1 MEHSALTDDF
11 VTKTDLV
18 ESTEL
23 TDDRKRELLSQRFA
37 RTASNG
43 DVIALERLWE
53 RCQGSKWVDIDY
65 RDDQG
70 STPLICASCFQHS
83 HIVELLLSYG
93 ASVNL
98 QDKSGWTALMW
109 ATTNQNEELVR
120 VLLEH
125 GASPTAKTARGH
137 TAMNIAASSSNMSSG
152 GSSDSDGSLHRA
164 SESPSASD
172 ILSNSGDNLIRTCI
186 ESDCGSTKTDTERFV
201 VGSPRSTLTA
211 EHSAI
216 GTPSKRAFARDS
228 ISAGQNVLSML
239 QASRSKPESRAESSD
254 SLGSVAGQPP
264 GGTLPAALRSGETG
278 AATAKLGS
286 TMVGRSRGS
295 SPKAEVAEALAGRL
309 RRLVVDEHD
318 GDAAAT
324 HESDNGDDGDD
335 GEERQAQQQQQQQQP
350 FDWDTLQLDQ
360 MYVIST
366 DTVPQFLH
374 AVIKDIHPA
383 QWLQPST
390 AVEHKFVPASMV
402 FLAARF
408 AHHLGTPDFLESFL
422 TDTIA
427 SIIHE
432 VQTHKTDPVA
442 LGFWMSNIQTLVYFL
457 KRDTTLVQATS
468 EAQGRLSEC
477 MQDAYALLI
486 RAVERE
492 LEPLVDPS
500 LLAFESMPELFA
512 DVAFEAEKPLL
523 SSQQRLSS
531 FFFGSSATTPTTD
544 SALPRKSSDGRP
556 LRRTQTV
563 LQKGRSRRGS
573 LLAAVRPAPV
583 SGPASASGEVPT
595 WITCIERLRTSSQP
609 LRQQQTQSPNLGS
622 TARQR
627 PTSGDTFVSVRNSQ
641 DMSRP
646 PSAAGSASTSTL
658 FSGPSPRTV
667 TYILECLLDL
677 LDMCE
682 IHPLVTWGI
691 VRQIFCYLGSEAFN
705 RVLTTREF
713 CARSRAMQ
721 IRMNLTQL
729 NDWVRV
735 HSRRFS
741 MPQQTKTTSQASD
754 EGCKQPAQS
763 VEALLYRPY
772 FDPVV
777 ELLELL
783 QCLSHLPDLAEYF
796 ETTAKLPALNILQQE
811 TAVANYRYEVNE
823 QRVAQ
828 DVVEYLESVAK
839 EVRDGQ
845 RADREKQSLEK
856 VSRRSTASVFSERRT
871 MDGRPSLFSFDM
883 SASQRSSTGGGLVR
897 FSADPM
903 ATASSANAAGFF
915 SASERAVSIVSRD
928 MAAQPPSR
936 LSSEG
941 NSTQSPSSHA
951 PRAISRSA
959 STRVGSS
966 GRRGLLLPIARPSGS
981 GMKPSARSLFAPNSA
996 SPSAPG
1002 VASRLS
1008 ESLEPISETSSVVSR
1023 QRSHTT
1029 ADSVDGASDE
1039 AGSIVLATGGSS
1051 RNSSDVFS
1059 QPALTPV
1066 TMPNTAPISSS
1077 SWAGRY
1083 DQPPAASTRRSDEDP
1098 EYLSASLRG
1107 PKGKN
1112 CRPESMT
1119 ELLDSTELLPFAVP
1133 TSREWL
1139 AWWQAHDSDATGVSG
1154 SARSHS
1160 RDWSNETVTYAI
1172 PAPSSLLKSADS
1184 GNSVARSAKR
1194 TLRAE
1199 LAPVVPLEFLNALS
1213 EIA

>member
-1 MEHSALTDDF
+1 MEHSGLTDDF
-11 VTKTDLV
+11 ITEVDIV

-23 TDDRKRELLSQRFA
+23 TDDKKRELLSQRFA
-37 RTASNG
+37 RTASSG

-53 RCQGSKWVDIDY
+53 TCQGSKWVDINY

-83 HIVELLLSYG
+83 HIAELLLSYG

-125 GASPTAKTARGH
+125 GASSTAKTARGH

-152 GSSDSDGSLHRA
+152 GSSDSDGSLHHA
-164 SESPSASD
+164 SESLSTND
-172 ILSNSGDNLIRTCI
+172 VLSNSGDILNRTCA
-186 ESDCGSTKTDTERFV
+186 ESDCGSTKTDTDGFI

-211 EHSAI
+211 DHSAI
-216 GTPSKRAFARDS
+216 GTPSRRAFARDPL
-228 ISAGQNVLSML
+228 SAGQNVLSML

-254 SLGSVAGQPP
+254 SLGGVTGQPP
-264 GGTLPAALRSGETG
+264 GTLPAAKRSGDA
-278 AATAKLGS
+278 AATAELGS
-286 TMVGRSRGS
+286 TMADRSRGS
-295 SPKAEVAEALAGRL
+295 SPAADVAGVLAGRL
-309 RRLVVDEHD
+309 RQLAVDERGED
-318 GDAAAT
+318 GAAT
-324 HESDNGDDGDD
+324 LERDNDDS
-335 GEERQAQQQQQQQQP
+335 GEDKQTQQQP

-374 AVIKDIHPA
+374 AVIKDIQPA

-390 AVEHKFVPASMV
+390 AAEHKFVPASMV

-500 LLAFESMPELFA
+500 LLAFESMPELFT
-512 DVAFEAEKPLL
+512 DVAFEAEKPQL

-531 FFFGSSATTPTTD
+531 FFFGSSGATPTTD

-573 LLAAVRPAPV
+573 LLAAVKPAPV

-609 LRQQQTQSPNLGS
+609 LQPQPQARSSNLGS
-622 TARQR
+622 TVRQR
-627 PTSGDTFVSVRNSQ
+627 PTSGDTFVSVRNSH
-641 DMSRP
+641 DMLRP
-646 PSAAGSASTSTL
+646 PSAAGPASTSTL

-667 TYILECLLDL
+667 AYILECLLDL

-713 CARSRAMQ
+713 CSRSRAMQ

-735 HSRRFS
+735 HGRRLS
-741 MPQQTKTTSQASD
+741 APQQQQTKAASHAEEGVQTTV
-754 EGCKQPAQS
+754 S
-763 VEALLYRPY
+763 VEALLYKPY

-796 ETTAKLPALNILQQE
+796 ETTAKMPALNVLQQE

-883 SASQRSSTGGGLVR
+883 SVSQRASTGGGLVR

-903 ATASSANAAGFF
+903 GTAASADAAGFF
-915 SASERAVSIVSRD
+915 AAPDRAVSIVSRD
-928 MAAQPPSR
+928 SAGQQLQPSR

-941 NSTQSPSSHA
+941 SGIAVPVGSSAHSPSPHG
-951 PRAISRSA
+951 PRTLSRSA
-959 STRVGSS
+959 STRSS
-966 GRRGLLLPIARPSGS
+966 GRRGLLLPIARPSS
-981 GMKPSARSLFAPNSA
+981 LKPSARSLFAPNGTA
-996 SPSAPG
+996 PAAPG

-1039 AGSIVLATGGSS
+1039 ASSIVLANGSSS

-1066 TMPNTAPISSS
+1066 TMPNTAPIGNT

-1083 DQPPAASTRRSDEDP
+1083 DQASARDEDA

-1139 AWWQAHDSDATGVSG
+1139 AWWQAHDAAGVPG

-1172 PAPSSLLKSADS
+1172 PAPSSLPKSAEG
-1184 GNSVARSAKR
+1184 GNLPRLAKR
-1194 TLRAE
+1194 MLRPE
-1199 LAPVVPLEFLNALS
+1199 LAPVVPSEFLNALS

>member
-1 MEHSALTDDF
+1 MEHSGLTDDF
-11 VTKTDLV
+11 ITEVDIV

-23 TDDRKRELLSQRFA
+23 TDDKKRELLSQRFA
-37 RTASNG
+37 RTASSG

-53 RCQGSKWVDIDY
+53 TCQGSKWVDINY

-83 HIVELLLSYG
+83 HIAELLLSYG

-125 GASPTAKTARGH
+125 GASSTAKTARGH

-164 SESPSASD
+164 SESLSTND
-172 ILSNSGDNLIRTCI
+172 VLSNSGDILNRTCA
-186 ESDCGSTKTDTERFV
+186 ESDCGSTKTDTDGFI

-211 EHSAI
+211 DHSAI
-216 GTPSKRAFARDS
+216 GTPSRRTFARDPL
-228 ISAGQNVLSML
+228 SAGQNVLSML

-254 SLGSVAGQPP
+254 SLGGVTGQPP
-264 GGTLPAALRSGETG
+264 GTLPAAKRSGDT
-278 AATAKLGS
+278 AATAELSS
-286 TMVGRSRGS
+286 TMADRGRGS
-295 SPKAEVAEALAGRL
+295 SPAADVAGALAGRL
-309 RRLVVDEHD
+309 RQLAVDEHGED
-318 GDAAAT
+318 GAAT
-324 HESDNGDDGDD
+324 LERDNDDS
-335 GEERQAQQQQQQQQP
+335 GEDKQTQQQP

-374 AVIKDIHPA
+374 AVIKDIQPA

-390 AVEHKFVPASMV
+390 AAEHKFVPASMV

-500 LLAFESMPELFA
+500 LLAFESMPELFT
-512 DVAFEAEKPLL
+512 DVTFEAEKPQL

-531 FFFGSSATTPTTD
+531 FFFGSSGATSATD

-573 LLAAVRPAPV
+573 LLAAVKPAPA

-595 WITCIERLRTSSQP
+595 WITCIERLRTPPQALQPQPRARSS
-609 LRQQQTQSPNLGS
+609 NLGS
-622 TARQR
+622 TVRQR
-627 PTSGDTFVSVRNSQ
+627 PTSGDTFVSVRNSH

-646 PSAAGSASTSTL
+646 PSAAGSASTGTL

-713 CARSRAMQ
+713 CSRSRAMQ

-735 HSRRFS
+735 HGRRLS
-741 MPQQTKTTSQASD
+741 APQQPQTKATPHAE
-754 EGCKQPAQS
+754 EGSVQTAVS

-796 ETTAKLPALNILQQE
+796 ETTAKMPALNVLQQE

-883 SASQRSSTGGGLVR
+883 SASQRASTGGGLVR

-903 ATASSANAAGFF
+903 GTAASADAAGFF
-915 SASERAVSIVSRD
+915 AASDRAVSIVSRD
-928 MAAQPPSR
+928 SAGQQLQPSR

-941 NSTQSPSSHA
+941 SGVAVPASGSAHSPSPHG
-951 PRAISRSA
+951 PRTLSRSA
-959 STRVGSS
+959 STRSS
-966 GRRGLLLPIARPSGS
+966 GRRGLLLPIARPSS
-981 GMKPSARSLFAPNSA
+981 LKPSARSLFAPNGA
-996 SPSAPG
+996 APAAPG

-1039 AGSIVLATGGSS
+1039 AGSIVLANGSSS

-1066 TMPNTAPISSS
+1066 TMPNTAPIGNT

-1083 DQPPAASTRRSDEDP
+1083 DQASARDEDA

-1139 AWWQAHDSDATGVSG
+1139 AWWQAHDAAGVPG

-1172 PAPSSLLKSADS
+1172 PAPSSLLKSAEG
-1184 GNSVARSAKR
+1184 GNLPRLAKR
-1194 TLRAE
+1194 MLRPE
-1199 LAPVVPLEFLNALS
+1199 LAPVVPSEFLNALS

>member
-1 MEHSALTDDF
+1 MEHSELTDDF
-11 VTKTDLV
+11 ITESDIV
-18 ESTEL
+18 ESGEL
-23 TDDRKRELLSQRFA
+23 TDDKKRQLLSQRFA
-37 RTASNG
+37 RTASSG
-43 DVIALERLWE
+43 DVNALERLWE
-53 RCQGSKWVDIDY
+53 SCQGSKWVDIDY

-83 HIVELLLSYG
+83 HIAELLLSYG

-125 GASPTAKTARGH
+125 GASSTAKTARGH

-152 GSSDSDGSLHRA
+152 GSSDSDGGSHRA
-164 SESPSASD
+164 SVSLSTSD
-172 ILSNSGDNLIRTCI
+172 VLSSSGDNINRVCA
-186 ESDCGSTKTDTERFV
+186 ESDCGSAKTDTDGFV

-211 EHSAI
+211 DHSAI
-216 GTPSKRAFARDS
+216 GTPSRRTFGRDPV
-228 ISAGQNVLSML
+228 SAGQNVLSML
-239 QASRSKPESRAESSD
+239 QASRARPESRTESSD
-254 SLGSVAGQPP
+254 SIGGLAGQSTGKRPDD
-264 GGTLPAALRSGETG
+264 GDAAAVSEIGDHSET
-278 AATAKLGS
+278 
-286 TMVGRSRGS
+286 GS
-295 SPKAEVAEALAGRL
+295 SPTTDVAGALAGRL
-309 RRLVVDEHD
+309 RRLVVDEHV
-318 GDAAAT
+318 GVA
-324 HESDNGDDGDD
+324 NDDGD
-335 GEERQAQQQQQQQQP
+335 GSSEAKQAQQQP

-374 AVIKDIHPA
+374 AVIKDIQPA

-390 AVEHKFVPASMV
+390 AAEHKFVPASMV

-422 TDTIA
+422 SDTIA

-442 LGFWMSNIQTLVYFL
+442 LGFWVSNIQTLVYFL

-492 LEPLVDPS
+492 LEPLLDPS
-500 LLAFESMPELFA
+500 LLAFESIPELFA
-512 DVAFEAEKPLL
+512 DVAFEAEKPQM

-531 FFFGSSATTPTTD
+531 FFFGNGGGSSAAD

-556 LRRTQTV
+556 LRRSQTV
-563 LQKGRSRRGS
+563 MQKGRSRRGS
-573 LLAAVRPAPV
+573 LLAAVLPT
-583 SGPASASGEVPT
+583 PASSLPPTASGEVPA
-595 WITCIERLRTSSQP
+595 WITCIERLRGLGRPQGRSSTP
-609 LRQQQTQSPNLGS
+609 GS
-622 TARQR
+622 AARPR
-627 PTSGDTFVSVRNSQ
+627 PSSGDTFVSTRNSH
-641 DMSRP
+641 DMARLSS
-646 PSAAGSASTSTL
+646 SAAGSAGTGAL
-658 FSGPSPRTV
+658 FSSPSPRTV
-667 TYILECLLDL
+667 TYILDCLLDL
-677 LDMCE
+677 MDLCE

-691 VRQIFCYLGSEAFN
+691 VRQIFCYVGSEAFN

-713 CARSRAMQ
+713 CSRSRAMQ
-721 IRMNLTQL
+721 IRMNLTQV

-735 HSRRFS
+735 HGQRLSP
-741 MPQQTKTTSQASD
+741 PQQQQQQQQ
-754 EGCKQPAQS
+754 QPAKAEQPVVS
-763 VEALLYRPY
+763 IEALLYKPF

-783 QCLSHLPDLAEYF
+783 QCMSHLPDLAEYF
-796 ETTAKLPALNILQQE
+796 ETTAKMPALNILQQE

-883 SASQRSSTGGGLVR
+883 TAAQRAGSGGGLVR

-903 ATASSANAAGFF
+903 GTASSADAAGFF
-915 SASERAVSIVSRD
+915 AASERAVSIVSRD
-928 MAAQPPSR
+928 AAAQPTSSR
-936 LSSEG
+936 LSSE
-941 NSTQSPSSHA
+941 SCASAAQAPSPSSHGA
-951 PRAISRSA
+951 RALSRSA
-959 STRVGSS
+959 STRTGGS
-966 GRRGLLLPIARPSGS
+966 GRRGLLLPIARPSAGGS
-981 GMKPSARSLFAPNSA
+981 SSLKPSARSLFAPANGS
-996 SPSAPG
+996 STVPG

-1029 ADSVDGASDE
+1029 ADSVDGNEE
-1039 AGSIVLATGGSS
+1039 AGNIVLAAGGGSSSS
-1051 RNSSDVFS
+1051 RNSSEMLS
-1059 QPALTPV
+1059 QPAPY
-1066 TMPNTAPISSS
+1066 TAPASNANWSPHH
-1077 SWAGRY
+1077 
-1083 DQPPAASTRRSDEDP
+1083 DQPPLPSSALPVRRSDEDID
-1098 EYLSASLRG
+1098 YLSASLRG
-1107 PKGKN
+1107 PKGKK
-1112 CRPESMT
+1112 CPSESMT

-1139 AWWQAHDSDATGVSG
+1139 SWWQAQGCDAAGASG

-1172 PAPSSLLKSADS
+1172 PAPSTLLKP
-1184 GNSVARSAKR
+1184 SVPPCSAKR
-1194 TLRAE
+1194 QLRPE
-1199 LAPVVPLEFLNALS
+1199 LAPVVPSEFLNALS

>member
-11 VTKTDLV
+11 VTEADLV

-37 RTASNG
+37 RTASSG

-83 HIVELLLSYG
+83 HIAELLLSYG

-172 ILSNSGDNLIRTCI
+172 ILSNSGDNLNRTCI
-186 ESDCGSTKTDTERFV
+186 ESDCGSTKTDTEGFI

-216 GTPSKRAFARDS
+216 GTPSKRAYARDS
-228 ISAGQNVLSML
+228 GSAGQNVLSML

-254 SLGSVAGQPP
+254 SLGSVAGQPL
-264 GGTLPAALRSGETG
+264 GSTLPAVTRSGEAG
-278 AATAKLGS
+278 AATAELDP
-286 TMVGRSRGS
+286 TMVDRSRGS
-295 SPKAEVAEALAGRL
+295 SPAADVADALAGRL
-309 RRLVVDEHD
+309 RRLVVDEQN
-318 GDAAAT
+318 GDAAAAA
-324 HESDNGDDGDD
+324 HESGNGED
-335 GEERQAQQQQQQQQP
+335 GEDQQAQQQHQQQQP

-374 AVIKDIHPA
+374 AVIKDIQPA

-390 AVEHKFVPASMV
+390 AAEHKFVPASMV

-432 VQTHKTDPVA
+432 VQSHKTDPVA

-500 LLAFESMPELFA
+500 LLAFESMPELFV

-544 SALPRKSSDGRP
+544 SAVPRKSSDGRP

-595 WITCIERLRTSSQP
+595 WITCIERLRASAQP
-609 LRQQQTQSPNLGS
+609 PQQPQQARSPNLGS
-622 TARQR
+622 TVRQR

-646 PSAAGSASTSTL
+646 PSAAGSATTSTL

-713 CARSRAMQ
+713 CSRSRAMQ

-735 HSRRFS
+735 HGRRLS
-741 MPQQTKTTSQASD
+741 MPQQTKTSSQSD
-754 EGCKQPAQS
+754 EGGKQPAQS
-763 VEALLYRPY
+763 VEALLYKPY

-783 QCLSHLPDLAEYF
+783 QCLSHLPDLAEFF
-796 ETTAKLPALNILQQE
+796 ETTAKMPALNILQQE

-903 ATASSANAAGFF
+903 ATASSADAAGFF
-915 SASERAVSIVSRD
+915 AASERAVNIVSRD
-928 MAAQPPSR
+928 MAAQPSSR

-941 NSTQSPSSHA
+941 NPAQSPSPHA

-966 GRRGLLLPIARPSGS
+966 GRRGLLLPIARPSGGS
-981 GMKPSARSLFAPNSA
+981 MKPSARSLFAPNGA

-1077 SWAGRY
+1077 NWVGRY
-1083 DQPPAASTRRSDEDP
+1083 DQPPPASARRSDEDP

-1139 AWWQAHDSDATGVSG
+1139 AWWQAHDSDASGVPG

-1172 PAPSSLLKSADS
+1172 PAPSSLIKSADS
-1184 GNSVARSAKR
+1184 GGSGARSAKR
-1194 TLRAE
+1194 TPRAE

>member
-1 MEHSALTDDF
+1 MEHSGLTDDF
-11 VTKTDLV
+11 ITEVDIV

-23 TDDRKRELLSQRFA
+23 TDDKKRDLLSQRFA
-37 RTASNG
+37 RTASSG

-53 RCQGSKWVDIDY
+53 TCQGSKWVDINY

-83 HIVELLLSYG
+83 HIAELLLSYG

-125 GASPTAKTARGH
+125 GASSTAKTARGH

-152 GSSDSDGSLHRA
+152 GSSDSDGSLHHA
-164 SESPSASD
+164 SESLSAND
-172 ILSNSGDNLIRTCI
+172 VLSNSGDNLNRTCA
-186 ESDCGSTKTDTERFV
+186 ESDCGSTKTDTDGFI

-211 EHSAI
+211 DHSAI
-216 GTPSKRAFARDS
+216 GTPSRRTFARDPLA
-228 ISAGQNVLSML
+228 AGQNVLSML
-239 QASRSKPESRAESSD
+239 QASRSKPESRVESSD
-254 SLGSVAGQPP
+254 SLGGATGQPP
-264 GGTLPAALRSGETG
+264 GTLPAAKRPGDS
-278 AATAKLGS
+278 AATTELGS
-286 TMVGRSRGS
+286 TMVERSRGS
-295 SPKAEVAEALAGRL
+295 SPAADVAGALAGRL
-309 RRLVVDEHD
+309 RQLVVDEHGRD
-318 GDAAAT
+318 GAAT
-324 HESDNGDDGDD
+324 LEGDNDDS
-335 GEERQAQQQQQQQQP
+335 GEDKQTQQQP

-374 AVIKDIHPA
+374 AVIKDIQPA

-390 AVEHKFVPASMV
+390 AAEHKFVPASMV

-500 LLAFESMPELFA
+500 LLAFESMPELFT
-512 DVAFEAEKPLL
+512 DVVFEAEKPQL

-531 FFFGSSATTPTTD
+531 FFFGASGATSTTD

-573 LLAAVRPAPV
+573 LLAAVKPAPV

-595 WITCIERLRTSSQP
+595 WITCIERLRMSSQP
-609 LRQQQTQSPNLGS
+609 LQHQPQARSSNLGS
-622 TARQR
+622 TVRQR
-627 PTSGDTFVSVRNSQ
+627 PTSGDTFVSVRNSH

-667 TYILECLLDL
+667 TYILECVLDL

-682 IHPLVTWGI
+682 MHPLVTWGI

-713 CARSRAMQ
+713 CSRSRAMQ
-721 IRMNLTQL
+721 IRMNLTLL

-735 HSRRFS
+735 HGRRLS
-741 MPQQTKTTSQASD
+741 APQQQTKATSHAEEGSTQAS
-754 EGCKQPAQS
+754 
-763 VEALLYRPY
+763 VESLLYKPY

-796 ETTAKLPALNILQQE
+796 ETTAKMPALNILQQE

-883 SASQRSSTGGGLVR
+883 SASQRASTGGGLVR

-903 ATASSANAAGFF
+903 GTAASADAAAFF
-915 SASERAVSIVSRD
+915 AASERAVSIVSRD
-928 MAAQPPSR
+928 SAGQQPSR

-941 NSTQSPSSHA
+941 SGVAVPAGSSAHSPSPHG
-951 PRAISRSA
+951 PRTISRSA
-959 STRVGSS
+959 STRSS
-966 GRRGLLLPIARPSGS
+966 GRRGLLLPIARPSGL
-981 GMKPSARSLFAPNSA
+981 KPSARSIFAPNGA
-996 SPSAPG
+996 APV

-1023 QRSHTT
+1023 QRSHTA
-1029 ADSVDGASDE
+1029 ADSVDGSDE
-1039 AGSIVLATGGSS
+1039 ASIVLASSS

-1066 TMPNTAPISSS
+1066 TMPNTAPIGNS
-1077 SWAGRY
+1077 SWRY
-1083 DQPPAASTRRSDEDP
+1083 DQPSARRSDEDA

-1139 AWWQAHDSDATGVSG
+1139 AWWQAHDCDAAGVPG

-1172 PAPSSLLKSADS
+1172 PAPSSLLKSTEGSNAP
-1184 GNSVARSAKR
+1184 RSAKR
-1194 TLRAE
+1194 MLRPE
-1199 LAPVVPLEFLNALS
+1199 LAPVVPSEFLNALS